1 MADNTENIVT
11 PQNIPLGILIDGICS
26 NDPQLLDTLR
36 AIEFDSVN
44 TQKRLQDLTVN
55 FNSLKNSI
63 FSRSRWAQI
72 IMLMGG

>member
-1 MADNTENIVT
+1 MADIVVS
-11 PQNIPLGILIDGICS
+11 PQNIPLGILIDGIRT

-36 AIEFDSVN
+36 AIEFDSTN

-63 FSRSRWAQI
+63 ISRSRWAQI
-72 IMLMGG
+72 FMLMGS